1 MTEAAAHGEGAALRG
16 GRLWFAGFVGWMVA
30 LAVVAKL
37 GFAAFEEGSA
47 TGQAVWL
54 LALLAFY
61 LSLCNALLPLPT
73 GWIVLFAATD
83 SGLPGVP
90 PALRLLLVTAVGGLA
105 TTLANLNEY
114 HVLNH
119 RAGARLRDRVRATPL
134 YRWAVR
140 WFDARPFPALLL
152 VAFIPIPVD
161 VIRWLAILR
170 RYSRVRFAGAYFV
183 GRGARYALFAGLSI
197 GFRFGAWEILLV
209 QVLILIGAAA
219 GRVVLTKMVAGGR
232 AADKA
237 GETAAPQ
244 ER

>member
-1 MTEAAAHGEGAALRG
+1 MTKAAARGEDGALRG
-16 GRLWFAGFVGWMVA
+16 LRLWFVGFVGWMVA
-30 LAVVAKL
+30 LAVAAQF

-47 TGQAVWL
+47 AGQGVWM

-73 GWIVLFAATD
+73 GWIVLFAATE

-90 PALRLLLVTAVGGLA
+90 PALRLLLVTVVGGLA

-119 RAGARLRDRVRATPL
+119 RAGARLRARVRATPL
-134 YRWAVR
+134 YRWAVG
-140 WFDARPFPALLL
+140 WFDARPFQALLL

-170 RYSRVRFAGAYFV
+170 RYSRVRFAVAYFV

-197 GFRFGAWEILLV
+197 GFAFGAWEILLV
-209 QVLILIGAAA
+209 QVVILIGAGA
-219 GRVVLTKMVAGGR
+219 GRVVLTRVVGDVPKR
-232 AADKA
+232 A
-237 GETAAPQ
+237 GETAEQQ
-244 ER
+244 ES